1 MDENNNML
9 NNLNTIE
16 TNQSG
21 IYLTGTNDVKNTIN
35 DISKN
40 NIILNKSSILPP
52 IKNLHSLSN
61 NLDNKIFLS
70 NRFKLN
76 KFHNNIRNINIQ
88 NININNNNNDKNLNS
103 YFQKENYDLYYDS
116 CNKFTPKID
125 KIFKDSINPK
135 NIILQSR
142 HYDLIEN
149 KMLSDIN
156 KDEMIQRSIGHGMPI
171 KLMQYKKLNLRRNNN
186 SIDFINNNNYL
197 LYEMIKNNLVIE
209 NEKVKNYLK
218 NVNILKKKTKPR
230 YSHLYTEN
238 FSIRKSILKNTPM
251 NQIFRN
257 DKPPNILCD
266 YEKDKENKKV
276 SDYKSKKR
284 DQDILRSL
292 EKSGS
297 NELKY
302 LIIN

>member
-21 IYLTGTNDVKNTIN
+21 IYLTGTNDIKNSIN

-40 NIILNKSSILPP
+40 NVILNKSSILPP
-52 IKNLHSLSN
+52 IKNFHSLSN
-61 NLDNKIFLS
+61 NLDNKIILS

-76 KFHNNIRNINIQ
+76 KFHNNIRNINFQ
-88 NININNNNNDKNLNS
+88 NNNINYNNNNNNLNP

-142 HYDLIEN
+142 QYDYKEN
-149 KMLSDIN
+149 KILSDIN
-156 KDEMIQRSIGHGMPI
+156 KDEMIQRSLGHGMPI
-171 KLMQYKKLNLRRNNN
+171 KLMQYKKLNLKRNNN
-186 SIDFINNNNYL
+186 NSYDFNNNNYL
-197 LYEMIKNNLVIE
+197 LYEIIKNNLVIE

-218 NVNILKKKTKPR
+218 NVNILTKKTKPK

-238 FSIRKSILKNTPM
+238 FSIRKSLLKKTPM
-251 NQIFRN
+251 NQLFRN
-257 DKPPNILCD
+257 DKPPNILSD

-276 SDYKSKKR
+276 SDYKTKMR

-292 EKSGS
+292 ENSGS
-297 NELKY
+297 NDLKY
-302 LIIN
+302 LII